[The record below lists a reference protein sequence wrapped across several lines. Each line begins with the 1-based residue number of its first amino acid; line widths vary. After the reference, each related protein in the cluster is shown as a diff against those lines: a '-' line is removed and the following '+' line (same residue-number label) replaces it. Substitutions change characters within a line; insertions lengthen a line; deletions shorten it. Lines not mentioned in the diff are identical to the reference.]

1 MERGLAVVL
10 LRNAVLDIV
19 ANTSGTNFEFPEAER
34 ARARIRASNTCVKM
48 IEADRAELEVHLKQ
62 RAVEIR
68 EKEVQ

>member
-1 MERGLAVVL
+1 M
-10 LRNAVLDIV
+10 
-19 ANTSGTNFEFPEAER
+19 ANTSGPIFEFIPEAG
-34 ARARIRASNTCVKM
+34 ARIRASNTCVKM